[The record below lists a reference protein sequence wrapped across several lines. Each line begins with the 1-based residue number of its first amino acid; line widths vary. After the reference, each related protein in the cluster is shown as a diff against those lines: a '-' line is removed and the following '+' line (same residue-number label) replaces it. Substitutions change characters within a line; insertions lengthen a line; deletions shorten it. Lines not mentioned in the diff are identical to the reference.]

1 MIYFSTIYSNYGSYI
16 PSEEVNAMIDPVLL
30 LIFFFCMIGCAY
42 TSYKAGH
49 REGIDL
55 ALTHLEAEG
64 LIEFDDLWDEE
75 DD

>member
-1 MIYFSTIYSNYGSYI
+1 
-16 PSEEVNAMIDPVLL
+16 MIDPVLL

-64 LIEFDDLWDEE
+64 LIEFDDLWEEE